1 VEVLVEKETKYHVGI
16 DIGGTFTDLVLS
28 DHEGNVHRAKALTTH
43 GRYTEGIINALTKVS
58 KKLNTEIENLLSKTE
73 LFINGTTIVT
83 NAIAELKGDT
93 VGLITTRGFKDTM
106 RIARSARTNEYNMHT
121 QTNLPEIVK
130 RSAIVEVDER
140 VDSSGKVVIELDV
153 DQVREQIRYLVEEEK
168 VESFAVCLLWSFKNP
183 KHEKQIKAI
192 VQEMYPDKFIT
203 ISSEI
208 YPVEREYERMVTTV
222 LNSFSGQ
229 AVEKYVDIL
238 ESELRERGLHVP
250 VGLMQS
256 IGGVLSS
263 EEAKYRAINLINSG
277 PVGGVLGANNLG
289 KLLGLKDVITA
300 DMGGT
305 SFDTAL
311 IKDNQLGLGHRAEL
325 NRFMT
330 GLSMVDITAIGAG
343 GGSICWID
351 DRNAPRVGPESAGS
365 FPGPACY
372 GQGGEN
378 PAITDVVVALGMIN
392 PDLFL
397 GGEMELSKEASIEA
411 IKTKIAD
418 PLGWDVNQAAS
429 GLYRIVVDSMSN
441 AVRSVSIEK
450 GFDPREFTVI
460 SYGGASPLFIA
471 PICKN
476 LGIKKVVIP
485 ANSSVFSAYGLLWS
499 DNIRSFAQTVNWNV
513 NNGQTADINEL
524 LNNLVNQAKDA
535 LYSNGFA
542 DENIEVIKEGDFK
555 FAGQAFE
562 ITIPLPD
569 GNITELDKEEIIAN
583 FVETYERL
591 YGKGT
596 AWEGSDVIM
605 LNCRVTG
612 VGKTVKPKIKS
623 NEVEGKEKVEA
634 HKYSEVFLPDMNEAR
649 QIPTFVSQNISVGDQ
664 ISGPAI
670 VEAGDTTIY
679 VPENSN
685 ITKDEYLNYVMEVR

>member
-58 KKLNTEIENLLSKTE
+58 KKLNTEVENLLSKTE

-140 VDSSGKVVIELDV
+140 VDSSGKLVIELDV
-153 DQVREQIRYLVEEEK
+153 DQVKEQVRYLVEEEE

-183 KHEKQIKAI
+183 KHEQQIKAI

-289 KLLGLKDVITA
+289 KLLGLKDIITA

-441 AVRSVSIEK
+441 AARSVSIEK

-476 LGIKKVVIP
+476 LGIKKVIIP

-524 LNNLVNQAKDA
+524 LNNSVNQAKDA

-664 ISGPAI
+664 ISGPVI

>member
-1 VEVLVEKETKYHVGI
+1 MEVLVEKETKYHVGI

-28 DHEGNVHRAKALTTH
+28 DHEGNVNRAKALTTH
-43 GRYTEGIINALTKVS
+43 GKYTEGIIHALKKIS
-58 KKLNTEIENLLSKTE
+58 KKMNTDIENILSKTE

-83 NAIAELKGDT
+83 NAIAELKGDI
-93 VGLITTRGFKDTM
+93 VGLITTNGFKDTM
-106 RIARSARTNEYNMHT
+106 RIARSARTNDYNMHT
-121 QTNLPEIVK
+121 QTSLPEIVK

-140 VDSSGKVVIELDV
+140 VDSNGKVLIELNV
-153 DQVREQIRYLVEEEK
+153 EQVKERVKYLVEEEK

-183 KHEKQIKAI
+183 QHEQQIKAI

-238 ESELRERGLHVP
+238 EGELRERGLQVP

-263 EEAKYRAINLINSG
+263 DEAKYRAINLINSG

-289 KLLGLKDVITA
+289 KLLGLKDIITA

-311 IKDNQLGLGHRAEL
+311 IKDNQLGLAHRAEL

-351 DRNAPRVGPESAGS
+351 ERNAPRVGPESAGS

-397 GGEMELSKEASIEA
+397 GGEMELNKEASVQA
-411 IKTKIAD
+411 IKNKIAD

-429 GLYRIVVDSMSN
+429 GLYRIVVNSMSN
-441 AVRSVSIEK
+441 AARSVSIEK
-450 GFDPREFTVI
+450 GFDPRDFTVI

-476 LGIKKVVIP
+476 LGIKKVIIP

-513 NNGQTADINEL
+513 NLGETEEINDL
-524 LNNLVNQAKDA
+524 LNGLVEQAKDA
-535 LYSNGFA
+535 LHSNGFA
-542 DENIEVIKEGDFK
+542 EENIQVIKEGDFK
-555 FAGQAFE
+555 FSGQAFE

-569 GNITELDKEEIIAN
+569 GNITADDKEEIIAK

-591 YGKGT
+591 YGEGT

-623 NEVEGKEKVEA
+623 NQNKVKGEVTP
-634 HKYSEVFLPDMNEAR
+634 HKFSEVFLPDINEAR
-649 QIPTFVSQNISVGDQ
+649 KIPTFVSQGIYVGDE
-664 ISGPAI
+664 ICGPAI

-679 VPENSN
+679 VPENST
-685 ITKDEYLNYVMEVR
+685 ISKDEYLNYVMEIR

>member
-1 VEVLVEKETKYHVGI
+1 METLVEKETKYHIGI

-28 DHEGNVHRAKALTTH
+28 DHEGNVSRAKALTTH
-43 GRYTEGIINALTKVS
+43 GRYTDGIINALKKAS
-58 KKLNTEIENLLSKTE
+58 KKINTNVENILSKTE

-83 NAIAELKGDT
+83 NAIAELKGDV
-93 VGLITTRGFKDTM
+93 VGLIVTKGFKDTM
-106 RIARSARTNEYNMHT
+106 RIARSARTNDYNMHT
-121 QTNLPEIVK
+121 QTNLPEIVN

-140 VDSSGKVVIELDV
+140 VDSTGNVLIELDLE
-153 DQVREQIRYLVEEEK
+153 QVKERVRYLVEIEK

-183 KHEKQIKAI
+183 AHEQQIKAI

-229 AVEKYVDIL
+229 AVEKYVNVL
-238 ESELRERGLHVP
+238 EGELRERGLNVP

-256 IGGVLSS
+256 IGGVLSAD
-263 EEAKYRAINLINSG
+263 EAKYQAINLINSG

-289 KLLGLKDVITA
+289 KLLGLKDIITA

-343 GGSICWID
+343 GGSICWLD

-397 GGEMELSKEASIEA
+397 GGEMELSKEASVQV
-411 IKTKIAD
+411 IKKKIAD

-429 GLYRIVVDSMSN
+429 GLYRIVVNSMSN
-441 AVRSVSIEK
+441 AARSVSIEK
-450 GFDPREFTVI
+450 GYDPREFAVI
-460 SYGGASPLFIA
+460 AYGGASPLFIA

-476 LGIKKVVIP
+476 LGISKVVIP

-513 NNGQTADINEL
+513 NKGEPEGINTL
-524 LNNLVNQAKDA
+524 LNRLSEQAKDA

-542 DENIEVIKEGDFK
+542 DENIEIIREGDFK
-555 FAGQAFE
+555 FSGQAFE
-562 ITIPLPD
+562 ITIPLPE
-569 GNITELDKEEIIAN
+569 GNITAENKQEIITT
-583 FVETYERL
+583 FIETYERL
-591 YGKGT
+591 YGEGT

-623 NEVEGKEKVEA
+623 NPSEGKGQVTP
-634 HKYSEVFLPDMNEAR
+634 HKLNEVFLPDLNEAR
-649 QIPTFVSQNISVGDQ
+649 QIPTYVSQEISVGDL
-664 ISGPAI
+664 INGPAI

-679 VPENSN
+679 VPEYAS

>member
-441 AVRSVSIEK
+441 AARSVSIEK

-524 LNNLVNQAKDA
+524 LNNLVNQAKDS

>member
-43 GRYTEGIINALTKVS
+43 GRYKEGIINALTKVS
-58 KKLNTEIENLLSKTE
+58 KKLNTEVENLLSKTE

-140 VDSSGKVVIELDV
+140 VDSSGKIVIELDV
-153 DQVREQIRYLVEEEK
+153 DQVREQVRYLVEEEE

-183 KHEKQIKAI
+183 KHEQQIKAI

-289 KLLGLKDVITA
+289 KLLGLKDIITA

-311 IKDNQLGLGHRAEL
+311 IKGNQLGLGHRAEL

-441 AVRSVSIEK
+441 AARSVSIEK

-476 LGIKKVVIP
+476 LGIKKVIIP

-524 LNNLVNQAKDA
+524 LNNSVNQAKDA

-623 NEVEGKEKVEA
+623 NEIEGKEKVEA

>member
-1 VEVLVEKETKYHVGI
+1 MSVLVEKKIKYHVGV

-43 GRYTEGIINALTKVS
+43 GRYMDGILNALKRVS
-58 KKLNTEIENLLSKTE
+58 EKTNSNVQDILSNTE

-83 NAIAELKGDT
+83 NAVAELKGDR
-93 VGLITTRGFKDTM
+93 VGLITTKGFKDTM
-106 RIARSARTNEYNMHT
+106 RIARSARTNDYNMHT
-121 QTNLPEIVK
+121 QKNLPEIVK
-130 RSAIVEVDER
+130 RSAMVEVKER
-140 VDSSGKVVIELDV
+140 VDFSGKVLIELDSNEV
-153 DQVREQIRYLVEEEK
+153 IEKVKYLVEEEN
-168 VESFAVCLLWSFKNP
+168 VQSFAICLLWSFKYP
-183 KHEKQIKAI
+183 KHEQQIKKVI
-192 VQEMYPDKFIT
+192 QEMYPDKFVT

-229 AVEKYVDIL
+229 AVEKYVQIL
-238 ESELRERGLHVP
+238 ESELKERGLHVP

-263 EEAKYRAINLINSG
+263 EESKSRAINLINSG

-289 KLLGLKDVITA
+289 KLLGLKDIITA

-311 IKDNQLGLGHRAEL
+311 IKDNHLGLAHRAEL

-351 DRNAPRVGPESAGS
+351 ERNAPRVGPESAGS

-372 GQGGEN
+372 GQGGTN

-397 GGEMELSKEASIEA
+397 GGDMELNKEASVEA
-411 IKTKIAD
+411 IKSKIAE

-441 AVRSVSIEK
+441 AARSVSIEQ
-450 GFDPREFTVI
+450 GYDPREFTVI

-471 PICKN
+471 SICKN

-513 NNGQTADINEL
+513 NKGLVEEINKTYRD
-524 LNNLVNQAKDA
+524 LVDNAKSS
-535 LYSNGFA
+535 LHSNGFT

-562 ITIPLPD
+562 ITIPLPSHD
-569 GNITELDKEEIIAN
+569 LTEEDRENIIKGFA
-583 FVETYERL
+583 ETYERL
-591 YGKGT
+591 YGVGT

-612 VGKTVKPKIKS
+612 VGKTVKPKIKKHQS
-623 NEVEGKEKVEA
+623 EA
-634 HKYSEVFLPDMNEAR
+634 KDLVTPYKLSEVFLPDQNEAR
-649 QIPTFVSQNISVGDQ
+649 EIPTFVSKDISVGDK
-664 ISGPAI
+664 IVGPAI
-670 VEAGDTTIY
+670 VEADDTTIY
-679 VPENSN
+679 LPVYSN
-685 ITKDEYLNYVMEVR
+685 LTKDEYLNYVMEIQ

>member
-441 AVRSVSIEK
+441 AARSVSIEK

>member
-1 VEVLVEKETKYHVGI
+1 MDVIVEKKITYHVGI
-16 DIGGTFTDLVLS
+16 DVGGTFTDLVLS

-43 GRYTEGIINALTKVS
+43 GRYTDGIINALTKVS
-58 KKLNTEIENLLSKTE
+58 EKIGSEVESILSRTE

-83 NAIAELKGDT
+83 NAVAELKGDT

-106 RIARSARTNEYNMHT
+106 RIARSARTNEYDMHT
-121 QTNLPEIVK
+121 QISLPEIVK

-140 VDSSGKVVIELDV
+140 VDSNGDILIELNEN
-153 DQVREQIRYLVEEEK
+153 QVKERIKYLVEEEN
-168 VESFAVCLLWSFKNP
+168 VQSFAVCLLWSFKNP
-183 KHEKQIKAI
+183 AHEQQIKAI
-192 VQEMYPDKFIT
+192 AQQLYPDKFIT
-203 ISSEI
+203 ASSEI

-229 AVEKYVDIL
+229 AVEKYIDIL
-238 ESELRERGLHVP
+238 KGELKERGLNVP

-263 EEAKYRAINLINSG
+263 DEAKYRAINLINSG

-289 KLLGLKDVITA
+289 KLLGIKDIITA

-311 IKDNQLGLGHRAEL
+311 IKDNQLGLAHRAEL

-378 PAITDVVVALGMIN
+378 PTITDVVVALGMIN

-397 GGEMELSKEASIEA
+397 GGEMELNRDASIQA
-411 IKTKIAD
+411 IREKIAE
-418 PLGWDVNQAAS
+418 PLGWDVHQAAS
-429 GLYRIVVDSMSN
+429 GLYRIVVNSMSD
-441 AVRSVSIEK
+441 AARSVSIEK

-476 LGIKKVVIP
+476 LRINKVIIP

-513 NNGQTADINEL
+513 NRRNPAGM
-524 LNNLVNQAKDA
+524 NLVFNKLIDQARSS
-535 LYSNGFA
+535 LHSNGFT
-542 DENIEVIKEGDFK
+542 DDTIEIIKEGDFK

-562 ITIPLPD
+562 ITIPLPQGD
-569 GNITELDKEEIIAN
+569 ITEADRENIIAT

-591 YGKGT
+591 YGVGT
-596 AWEGSDVIM
+596 AWEGSDVLM

-612 VGKTVKPKIKS
+612 VGKTVKPTIKS
-623 NEVEGKEKVEA
+623 NDAKSSGSVLPY
-634 HKYSEVFLPDMNEAR
+634 KYSDVYLPEVNHQR
-649 QIPTFVSQNISVGDQ
+649 QIPTYVSQDIKVGDF
-664 ISGPAI
+664 IPGPAI

-679 VPENSN
+679 VPTYASV
-685 ITKDEYLNYVMEVR
+685 TKDEYLNYVMEIQ

>member
-58 KKLNTEIENLLSKTE
+58 KKLNTEVENLLSKTE

-140 VDSSGKVVIELDV
+140 VDSSGKIVIELDV
-153 DQVREQIRYLVEEEK
+153 DQVREQVRYLVEEEE

-183 KHEKQIKAI
+183 KHEQQIKAI

-289 KLLGLKDVITA
+289 KLLGLKDIITA

-311 IKDNQLGLGHRAEL
+311 IKGNQLGLGHRAEL

-351 DRNAPRVGPESAGS
+351 DRNAPRVGPESAES

-441 AVRSVSIEK
+441 AARSVSIEK

-476 LGIKKVVIP
+476 LGIKKVIIP

-524 LNNLVNQAKDA
+524 LNNSVNQAKDA

-623 NEVEGKEKVEA
+623 NEIEGKEKVEA

>member
-1 VEVLVEKETKYHVGI
+1 MEVLVEKETKYHVGI

-441 AVRSVSIEK
+441 AARSVSIEK